1 MEIKYEEQ
9 MVELISKF
17 HLPTYHEIPDVGLYL
32 EQCVKYINDYLGDFP
47 NFEITSSMVSNYV
60 KKGLVERPIKK
71 CYYRD
76 QIAYLMFISMAK
88 SVMTMENVQLLISL
102 QQASKYSKEVAYE
115 YCREQLDEMIQYVFG
130 FRNEAMMI
138 GNSDS
143 KLKVMCRNT
152 LIALSYKMYL
162 DLCCEVL
169 KHSND

>member
-32 EQCVKYINDYLGDFP
+32 EQCVKFINDYLGIIP
-47 NFEITSSMVSNYV
+47 NLEITSSMVSNYV
-60 KKGLVERPIKK
+60 KKGLVARPIKK

-76 QIAYLMFISMAK
+76 QIAYLLFISMAK
-88 SVMTMENVQLLISL
+88 SVMSMENIALMISL
-102 QQASKYSKEVAYE
+102 QQASNYEAEVAYD

-130 FRNEAMMI
+130 FKSEAMMI
-138 GNSDS
+138 GTSDS

-152 LIALSYKMYL
+152 LIAMSYKMYL
-162 DLCCEVL
+162 DLSCEVL